1 MLSKIL
7 RSIKNE
13 QDIFSFVQITKMLA
27 ERQLFINRLLT
38 KLASIDKISHFC
50 AEIALLFP
58 FRLRFGAGIK
68 DLNGQVE

>member
-27 ERQLFINRLLT
+27 ERALFINRLLS
-38 KLASIDKISHFC
+38 KLAPIDKISHFC

-58 FRLRFGAGIK
+58 FQLLFDVSIK
-68 DLNGQVE
+68 GLNGRVE